1 MTKQADLLVLGGG
14 TGGYVTAIRA
24 AQKGLD
30 VVLVEKDKLGGTC
43 LHRGCIPTKSLL
55 RSAEIAD
62 TLRVANDFG
71 IETEEA
77 STINFVKINQRK
89 QAITDQLHNGIQSLV
104 AKNKI
109 TVVNGTGV
117 VMGPS
122 IFSPVSGAVIVT
134 KEDGEEEV
142 FLPKKLII
150 ATGSKP
156 RELPNVPFDEEFIL
170 SSDGML
176 ELEELP
182 KSIAIVGGG
191 VIGTEWASLLN
202 SFGVDV
208 TLIEYTNRILP
219 ETSESISKAF
229 QKAFENKGIK
239 VHTNCEV
246 EGADV
251 LEDKVEIKIKEN
263 ESITAEKVMVAVGRA
278 PNIFEIGLM
287 NTSIQFDEKGVQVNE
302 FYQTAESHIYA
313 IGDCIPTLQL
323 AHVAAKE
330 GELAVAH
337 LAEESVEP
345 LNYSHVP
352 RCTYASPEVATVGYT
367 SNDIPEDKKVK
378 IGSFPFSGNGK
389 ALIHGD
395 STGFVE
401 VIRDEETDD
410 LLGISIIGPHATELI
425 SEGALGLYLNATP
438 LEMGETVH
446 PHPSLTEAVMEAALD
461 TYGLAIHK

>member
-1 MTKQADLLVLGGG
+1 MTKQTDLLILGGG
-14 TGGYVTAIRA
+14 TGGYVAAIRA

-71 IETEEA
+71 IETDEA
-77 STINFVKINQRK
+77 STINFVNVNQRK
-89 QAITDQLHNGIQSLV
+89 QAIIDQLHKGIQSLV
-104 AKNKI
+104 TKNKI

-176 ELEELP
+176 ELEKLP

-287 NTSIQFDEKGVQVNE
+287 NTSIQFDDKGIQVNE

-461 TYGLAIHK
+461 TYDLAIHK

>member
-1 MTKQADLLVLGGG
+1 MTEQADLLILGGG
-14 TGGYVTAIRA
+14 TGGYVAAIRA

-30 VVLVEKDKLGGTC
+30 VVLVEKEKLGGTC
-43 LHRGCIPTKSLL
+43 LHRGCIPTKALL

-62 TLRVANDFG
+62 TLRVANAFG
-71 IETEEA
+71 IETED
-77 STINFVKINQRK
+77 SPIINFAKVNQRK
-89 QAITDQLHNGIQSLV
+89 QAIIDQLHKGVQSLIQ
-104 AKNKI
+104 KNKI
-109 TVVNGTGV
+109 RVVNGTGV

-156 RELPNVPFDEEFIL
+156 RELSNMPFDEKNVL

-182 KSIAIVGGG
+182 DSMAIIGGG
-191 VIGTEWASLLN
+191 VIGSEWASLLN
-202 SFGVDV
+202 SFGVEV
-208 TLIEYTNRILP
+208 TLLEYTSRLLP
-219 ETSESISKAF
+219 DTSERISKTF
-229 QKAFENKGIK
+229 QKELEKKGIT
-239 VHTNCEV
+239 VHTDCEV
-246 EGADV
+246 EEASV
-251 LEDKVEIKIKEN
+251 LEKEVKLSIN
-263 ESITAEKVMVAVGRA
+263 SGAPITAEKVMVAVGRV

-287 NTSIQFDEKGVQVNE
+287 NTSIQFDEKGIEVNE

-337 LAEESVEP
+337 IAEEVVEP
-345 LNYSHVP
+345 LDYAHVP

-367 SNDIPEDKKVK
+367 SHDLPKDKKVK
-378 IGSFPFSGNGK
+378 MGTFSFAGNGK
-389 ALIHGD
+389 ALIHGE

-401 VIRDEETDD
+401 VIRDEATDD
-410 LLGISIIGPHATELI
+410 LLGVSIIGPHATELI
-425 SEGALGLYLNATP
+425 SEGALGLYMNATP
-438 LEMGETVH
+438 LELGETIH

-461 TYGLAIHK
+461 TYGLAVHK

>member
-1 MTKQADLLVLGGG
+1 MTEQADLLILGGG
-14 TGGYVTAIRA
+14 TGGYVAAIRA

-43 LHRGCIPTKSLL
+43 LHRGCIPTKALL
-55 RSAEIAD
+55 KSAEIAD

-71 IETEEA
+71 IETAET
-77 STINFVKINQRK
+77 STINFVKVNQRK
-89 QAITDQLHNGIQSLV
+89 QAIIDQLHKGVQSLV
-104 AKNKI
+104 LKNKI
-109 TVVNGTGV
+109 RVINGTGV

-156 RELPNVPFDEEFIL
+156 RELPHLPFDEAFIL
-170 SSDGML
+170 SSDGIL
-176 ELEELP
+176 ELDELP
-182 KSIAIVGGG
+182 ESIAIVGGG
-191 VIGTEWASLLN
+191 VIGSEWASLFN

-208 TLIEYTNRILP
+208 TLIEYTNHLLP
-219 ETSESISKAF
+219 DTSERISKTF
-229 QKAFENKGIK
+229 QKAFEKKGIK

-246 EGADV
+246 EKAEVFEG
-251 LEDKVEIKIKEN
+251 EVELTIKDG
-263 ESITAEKVMVAVGRA
+263 ESITTEKVMVAVGRV

-287 NTSIQFDEKGVQVNE
+287 NTSIQFDEKGIKVNE
-302 FYQTAESHIYA
+302 YYQTAESHIYA

-337 LAEESVEP
+337 IVEEIVEP
-345 LNYSHVP
+345 LDYAHVP

-367 SNDIPEDKKVK
+367 SNSLPKDKKVK
-378 IGSFPFSGNGK
+378 IGTFAFSGNGK
-389 ALIHGD
+389 ALIHGE

-410 LLGISIIGPHATELI
+410 LLGVSIIGPHATELI

-438 LEMGETVH
+438 LELGEAIH

-461 TYGLAIHK
+461 TYGLAVHK